1 MVDRLAAALRP
12 DAPATSL
19 AGVSSARAAAL
30 SRLGVHTVRDLLTHF
45 PHRYIDMSS
54 LQSIASAPIGRPA
67 TIVARVHE
75 VTIKRPKPHFEL
87 AEVTLVDGTGT
98 LIATFFRQ
106 PWLAKTLASGTRI
119 SVAGTVEFNYGFKR
133 MTMPFLD
140 RLDADDDLTAGRI
153 VPVHRTTEGIGAAQM
168 RRIVASALSACAGAY
183 DPLPHDLRM
192 RYRLMSKSSALRAIH
207 FPSSSSERVQAR
219 RRLAYEEVLLLE
231 LHLMREEKRLEA
243 GRQACVHVVGGACFN
258 RLFSGLPFDLT
269 SDQMLAIEEIRCD
282 MASEKRMRRML
293 LGDVGTGKT
302 IVAAFAL
309 AIAADSGAQALM
321 MAPTDVL
328 ARQYAAQIG
337 PLLEAAGVEWTLL
350 TGSSSTE
357 ERSRAVADLAS
368 GYASVAFG
376 THALLE
382 EGVECRK
389 CSLAIVDEEQRFG
402 VEQRERLASKGELP
416 DFLSMTA
423 TPIPR
428 TLALALYGSMS
439 LSYLKEAPGGH
450 GLRST
455 FVVGFRERGRAYD
468 AALAACARGEQVYV
482 VCPLVG
488 KKPACDDA
496 TSRGKRGFEQ
506 DGDDEAFYIESDEDM
521 RDDDPKAA
529 QAEAAFLQAK
539 TFSAYKV
546 GLLHGRMKA
555 DEKRDVMDRF
565 RAGEIDV
572 LVSTTVIEVG
582 VDVANA
588 TVMIVEDAERF
599 GLAQLHQLRGR
610 VGRGELPAQVYLVAA
625 TSDEQARERLDAM
638 ERIDDGFELAEFDL
652 AHRREG
658 DILGNR
664 QHGAGALKLVNVV
677 RDGALVE
684 AAHADAARMV
694 AADIEG
700 ETPEM
705 RILYHEADVM
715 FAQCESVRD
724 RGSAKHKAPVRR

>member
-12 DAPATSL
+12 DSPATSL

-30 SRLGVHTVRDLLTHF
+30 ARLGVRTVRDLLAHF

-67 TIVARVHE
+67 TVVARVHE

-106 PWLAKTLASGTRI
+106 PWLAKTLAAGTRV

-140 RLDADDDLTAGRI
+140 KLDADDDLTAGKI

-168 RRIVASALSACAGAY
+168 RRLVRAALAACAGAY
-183 DPLPHDLRM
+183 DPLPCDVRL
-192 RYRLMSKSSALRAIH
+192 RYRLMSRFCALRAVH
-207 FPSSSSERVQAR
+207 FPASATERAQAR

-231 LHLMREEKRLEA
+231 LHLMREERRLLS
-243 GRQACVHVVGGACFN
+243 GRTPCSHATGGECFE
-258 RLFSGLPFDLT
+258 RLFASLPFELT
-269 SDQMLAIEEIRCD
+269 SDQMLAIEEVRCD
-282 MASEKRMRRML
+282 MAASKRMNRML

-302 IVAAFAL
+302 VVAAFAI
-309 AIAADSGAQALM
+309 AIAADSGSQALM

-328 ARQYAAQIG
+328 ARQYAVQIG
-337 PLLEAAGVEWTLL
+337 PMLDAAGVTWTLV
-350 TGSSSTE
+350 TGSNSPE
-357 ERSRAVADLAS
+357 ERARAVEGLATGRIS
-368 GYASVAFG
+368 AAFG

-382 EGVECRK
+382 DDVACCR
-389 CSLAIVDEEQRFG
+389 CTLVVVDEEQRFG
-402 VEQRERLASKGELP
+402 VEQRERLMRKGELP

-428 TLALALYGSMS
+428 SLALALYGSMS
-439 LSYLKEAPGGH
+439 LSYLRQAPGNRGA
-450 GLRST
+450 RT
-455 FVVGFRERGRAYD
+455 TTVVGFRERGRAYD
-468 AALAACARGEQVYV
+468 AALAACERGEQAYV

-488 KKPACDDA
+488 KKPVRDKTGPHGGRMSEEDA
-496 TSRGKRGFEQ
+496 
-506 DGDDEAFYIESDEDM
+506 DEAFVYIESDDDM
-521 RDDDPKAA
+521 CDDDPKAA
-529 QAEAAFLQAK
+529 EAEAAFLQAK
-539 TFSAYKV
+539 TFSAYTV

-555 DEKRDVMDRF
+555 DAKRDVMERF

-599 GLAQLHQLRGR
+599 GLSQLHQLRGR
-610 VGRGELPAQVYLVAA
+610 VGRGSLPAHVYLVAA
-625 TSDEQARERLDAM
+625 TSDEAALERLAAM
-638 ERIDDGFELAEFDL
+638 ERTDDGFELAEFDL

-664 QHGAGALKLVNVV
+664 QHGAGTLKLVDVV
-677 RDGALVE
+677 HDGALIE
-684 AAHADAARMV
+684 AAHADAARMLD
-694 AADIEG
+694 ADAEG
-700 ETPEM
+700 KTPEM
-705 RILYHEADVM
+705 RILYREADAL
-715 FAQCESVRD
+715 FT
-724 RGSAKHKAPVRR
+724 RRNEKRASYSTNGGA